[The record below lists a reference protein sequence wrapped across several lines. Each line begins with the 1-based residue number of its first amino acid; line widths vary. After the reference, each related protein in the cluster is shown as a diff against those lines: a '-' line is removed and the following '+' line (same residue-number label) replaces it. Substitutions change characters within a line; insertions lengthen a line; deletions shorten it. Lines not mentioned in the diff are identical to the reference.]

1 MYRNKAFARRIAIIC
16 GEERITYSEMWQR
29 MDNREPLPIPLL
41 GSDWQGSFCL
51 HTTGTTGKPKEVV
64 ISQKAVW
71 ANTQNLI
78 EGQGYSDHIVF
89 IIAGD
94 MTHLGCWSKIFPTLA
109 VGGTLLIL
117 PDGMRNI
124 EAFFAAL
131 EMPAERFG
139 IEGAVRFA
147 TFLVPSHLRMLLQF
161 SADRLAHYADRL
173 DFIETGAA
181 PMPHADMLALCRLLP
196 QTRLYNTY
204 ASTETGI
211 IATYNYN
218 DGRCLPGCLGRPL
231 PHSDVFITPEGR
243 IACKG
248 DTLMEGCDGVPLENG
263 LFVTND
269 RGFIDEEGML
279 HIQGREDD
287 IINVGGYKVS
297 PVEVED
303 AALSHP
309 AVADC
314 LCIARP
320 HALLGQQLVLLVVP
334 ANGYGLDKRAL
345 ARHIATKVERYKV
358 PMIYEAVETIARTA
372 NGKPDRKRYRSQT

>member
-1 MYRNKAFARRIAIIC
+1 MYRNKAFARRIAIISG
-16 GEERITYSEMWQR
+16 GEEITYSEMWRR

-41 GSDWQGSFCL
+41 GNDWQGNFRLC
-51 HTTGTTGKPKEVV
+51 TTGTTGRPKEVIV
-64 ISQKAVW
+64 SQKAVW
-71 ANTQNLI
+71 ANTMNLI

-117 PDGMRNI
+117 PDGMRDI

-131 EMPAERFG
+131 DMPAERFG
-139 IEGAVRFA
+139 QQGAVRFA

-161 SADRLAHYADRL
+161 SGDRLARYADRL

-181 PMPHADMLALCRLLP
+181 PMPHADMLELCRLLP
-196 QTRLYNTY
+196 DTRLYNTY
-204 ASTETGI
+204 ASTETGVV
-211 IATYNYN
+211 ATYNYN

-231 PHSDVFITPEGR
+231 PHSSIFITPEGC

-248 DTLMEGCDGVPLENG
+248 DTLMEGYDGMPLEG
-263 LFVTND
+263 GVFVTRD
-269 RGFIDEEGML
+269 RGYIDEEGML

-309 AVADC
+309 SVADC

-334 ANGYGLDKRAL
+334 AEGCVMDKRML
-345 ARHIATKVERYKV
+345 ARHIAAMLERYKV
-358 PMIYEAVETIARTA
+358 PMLYETVERIARTP
-372 NGKPDRKRYRSQT
+372 NGKPDRKKYRS